1 MVANR
6 VRFDLVGDVASTAAT
21 PVYALPEIDLLMA
34 PTVGQVAAACD
45 GEIIAG
51 DAELLGREALHL
63 TVAAMTLPNL
73 MERIED
79 GAVLITPGDRADVL
93 LAALFAHA
101 SKELPSPAGI
111 VLTGGLRP
119 PRHVPQAARRLPDD
133 AAGDPDRARH
143 VRGGDAGRRAR
154 GRDRAATRRAR
165 SPRRSRVFEEYVDGD
180 DLLSRVDVSPLGGG
194 HAADVRVR
202 AARPRAGG
210 EPQHIVLPEGTD
222 ERVLRAAEILLR
234 RRVVELTL
242 LGPED
247 EVRGAACR
255 LGAGPVRRAPARPD
269 ATRRCAS
276 ASRPS
281 TPSAARTRA

>member
-1 MVANR
+1 MVSGHDRTVAEVREALAVAHTAVKGVGCEVVGMVANR
-6 VRFDLVGDVASTAAT
+6 VRFDLVGDIASDDGT

-93 LAALFAHA
+93 LASLFAHA

-111 VLTGGLRP
+111 VLTGGSAAE
-119 PRHVPQAARRLPDD
+119 RHVPQAARRLPDD

-143 VRGGDAGRRAR
+143 VRGRDAGRRSR
-154 GRDRAATRRAR
+154 GGDR
-165 SPRRSRVFEEYVDGD
+165 
-180 DLLSRVDVSPLGGG
+180 GG
-194 HAADVRVR
+194 HAAQDHQGARGVRGVR
-202 AARPRAGG
+202 G
-210 EPQHIVLPEGTD
+210 
-222 ERVLRAAEILLR
+222 R
-234 RRVVELTL
+234 RR
-242 LGPED
+242 P
-247 EVRGAACR
+247 A
-255 LGAGPVRRAPARPD
+255 RRAWTSPAR
-269 ATRRCAS
+269 RR
-276 ASRPS
+276 SR
-281 TPSAARTRA
+281 R